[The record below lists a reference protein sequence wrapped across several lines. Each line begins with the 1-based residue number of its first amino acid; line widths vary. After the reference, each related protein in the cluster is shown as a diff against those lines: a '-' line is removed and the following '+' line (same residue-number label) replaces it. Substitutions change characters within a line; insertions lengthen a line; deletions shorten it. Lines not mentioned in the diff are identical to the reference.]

1 MYIYHIVE
9 QSTWNQ
15 AVRDGIYLPQNFMR
29 EGFIH
34 CSTREQVLGVANRF
48 YTQDSNLVLLQID
61 VDLVASQIV
70 EENLEGGS
78 EKFPHI
84 YGALNMDAVKKALA
98 FEKNDDG
105 KFRFP
110 LF

>member
-1 MYIYHIVE
+1 MYIYHITE
-9 QSTWNQ
+9 QPIWNQ

-34 CSTREQVLGVANRF
+34 CSTREQVLDVANRF
-48 YTQDSNLVLLQID
+48 YAHDSNLVLLQID
-61 VDLVASQIV
+61 VDLVESQIV

-84 YGALNMDAVKKALA
+84 YGPLNMDAVKKALS
-98 FEKNDDG
+98 FEKGDDG
-105 KFRFP
+105 KYRFP

>member
-9 QSTWNQ
+9 QSAWNQ

-48 YTQDSNLVLLQID
+48 YAQDSNLVLLQ
-61 VDLVASQIV
+61 
-70 EENLEGGS
+70 
-78 EKFPHI
+78 FPHI